1 MVDDSNKISRRSFLK
16 VSGVGLATLA
26 SRPVWAQG
34 ASEAPV
40 STRNKPIEP
49 LVLRSRALELVLDRK
64 DGVPYE
70 YLLLS
75 GKSRFVGED
84 LGAPLK
90 AVICDRTHW
99 AFHDVALAVAKI
111 KTTNSQADF
120 YFNATE
126 ESKTAASF
134 TLRYRVEEATV
145 HITLEDVQEHEGYEL
160 IQVELPRLA
169 AVREEDGAAWL
180 AHGDTGGSLASLAEA
195 TPGHLRPNTF
205 WGNVLA
211 TLPVVMVGT
220 NNALCVQEVTAYMDE
235 TALAVDGE
243 KGNRRASLGTV
254 KVHRVNGSLSYDMN
268 TGTAATRFAGN
279 KETPNVLI
287 GQKSACRL
295 DFIAKSKAD
304 ATWLEGAKL
313 VRQRMPSI
321 PTHYYDDKLVYGIH
335 CDEPK
340 YEKPPATF
348 QQCEKLIRDVAA
360 LTGNAAQVVHLWG
373 WQYRGKDTGYPAVAE
388 VNQRVGSYEEL
399 MQLMQDARKSNCNV
413 TFSDN
418 YDDAYKSSPAWDPK
432 LIARRPD
439 GELWESRNW
448 TGENSYIIGMA
459 KYMQGPGVERVR
471 YTCERYKLRQTT
483 HVDVLSY
490 YSIRNDWDHE
500 NPASGIKNLV
510 EGRFRVMDEFAKH
523 GVDVSSE
530 ALRYAFVGKMSYYW
544 HMPTPSPCPFGGK
557 PIPLLPMIY
566 RQSAIWGDW
575 GRNREYPE
583 RLLNMLFYNACPHLS
598 IATSSAPAEV
608 TDLFYLMMVPWFK
621 LQSRNIE
628 SFRREGD
635 RTVIG
640 LQGNSEIDLDWQNKR
655 YKVTIDGAEVARD
668 GSIFCPMDDHRI
680 AFYSLTA
687 KELSA
692 PLPRGWNSAS
702 VTARV
707 LMKESSQGVPV
718 AVDGG
723 RVRVTVPA
731 QQPVIVYRDHKEQ
744 TSNA

>member
-1 MVDDSNKISRRSFLK
+1 MPEDLNKISRRSFLK
-16 VSGVGLATLA
+16 VSGVGLATIA

-34 ASEAPV
+34 ESEAHAA
-40 STRNKPIEP
+40 TRNRPVEP
-49 LVLRSRALELVLDRK
+49 LVLRSRMLELVLDRK
-64 DGVPYE
+64 DGLPYE
-70 YLLLS
+70 YHLLA

-90 AVICDRTHW
+90 VVLCDRASW
-99 AFHDVALAVAKI
+99 AFRDVALAVSEI
-111 KTTNSQADF
+111 KNTNSQADF
-120 YFNATE
+120 YFNVTD
-126 ESKTAASF
+126 ESKHAASF

-145 HITLEDVQEHEGYEL
+145 HITLDDVQEHDGYEL
-160 IQVELPRLA
+160 IQVELPRLVT
-169 AVREEDGAAWL
+169 VRQEDGAAWL
-180 AHGDTGGSLASLAEA
+180 AHGDTGGSLASLDEA
-195 TPGHLRPNTF
+195 TPGRLNPNTF

-220 NNALCVQEVTAYMDE
+220 DNAMCVQEVTAYMDE
-235 TALAVDGE
+235 TALAVHGE
-243 KGNRRASLGTV
+243 KGKRRASLGTV

-268 TGTAATRFAGN
+268 TGTATTRYAGN

-295 DFIAKSKAD
+295 DFITKSKAD
-304 ATWLEGAKL
+304 ATWLDGAKL

-348 QQCEKLIRDVAA
+348 QQCEKLVRNVAA
-360 LTGNAAQVVHLWG
+360 LTDNAAQVVHLWG

-388 VNQRVGSYEEL
+388 VNKRVGSYEEL
-399 MQLMQDARKSNCNV
+399 MQLMQDARKFNCNV

-448 TGENSYIIGMA
+448 TGENSYIIGLA

-500 NPASGIKNLV
+500 KPASGIKNLI
-510 EGRFRVMDEFAKH
+510 EGRYRVMEEFAKH

-557 PIPLLPMIY
+557 PVPLLPMIY

-598 IATSSAPAEV
+598 ITTSSAPAEV

-621 LQSRNIE
+621 LQFRNIE
-628 SFRREGD
+628 SFRREGE
-635 RTVIG
+635 RTSIG
-640 LQGNSEIDLDWQNKR
+640 LEGNSEIDLGWQNKT
-655 YKVTIDGAEVARD
+655 YKVTIDGTEVARD
-668 GSIFCPMDDHRI
+668 GSTFCPLDDHRI
-680 AFYSLTA
+680 AFYSLVA

-692 PLPRGWNSAS
+692 PLPKGWNPAS
-702 VTARV
+702 ITGRA
-707 LMKESSQGVPV
+707 LTTGSSHDVPV
-718 AVDGG
+718 AVEGG
-723 RVRVTVPA
+723 RVHVAVSA
-731 QQPVIVYRDHKEQ
+731 QQPVIVDHDRKGQ